1 MLIEFVLT
9 YDEHSFPRVRY
20 ALAGR
25 KEYDINW
32 DKESGNG
39 CVLPDIWSVG

>member
-1 MLIEFVLT
+1 MEQQENRQKNTDVFLYTMSGQRLIEFAFT

-25 KEYDINW
+25 
-32 DKESGNG
+32 
-39 CVLPDIWSVG
+39 